1 MRHSSLRSLLL
12 AAGVSMSVAACTSVG
27 PQKTPAPDVAY
38 TVSPAAERAEAARVQ
53 SLRAQPDWNFQGRVA
68 VSRGRDGGS
77 GRIDWVQQ
85 GSGYEVQLSA
95 PVTRQSWRL
104 LGDTAG
110 AGSRLEGLQG
120 GTREGADAGQ
130 LLREATGWDI
140 PVNQLPDW
148 TRGLVLESEGER
160 GVQRDADGRP
170 RRMQQAGW
178 DVQYLEWSP
187 AEAGK
192 PALPRRIEAVRG
204 DAKVRLVIDQ
214 WGSAAP

>member
-1 MRHSSLRSLLL
+1 MIPLSLRPLLL
-12 AAGVSMSVAACTSVG
+12 AVGTVLLVSACTSVG
-27 PQKTPAPDVAY
+27 PQKTPPPDVAY

-53 SLRAQPDWNFQGRVA
+53 TLRDRPDWNFQGRVA

-85 GSGYEVQLSA
+85 GSAYEVQLSA

-110 AGSRLEGLQG
+110 GAVRLEGLQG
-120 GTREGADAGQ
+120 GTREGADAAL

-140 PVNQLPDW
+140 PVNELPDW
-148 TRGLVLESEGER
+148 TRGLVLEREGER
-160 GVQRDADGRP
+160 GVQRDAEGRP
-170 RRMQQAGW
+170 RRLQQAGW
-178 DVQYLEWSP
+178 DVQYLEWLP
-187 AEAGK
+187 AEDGR

-204 DAKVRLVIDQ
+204 DAKVRLVVDQ
-214 WGSAAP
+214 WGTAAP